1 MKLYSLTYF
10 RFLMA
15 LIVGVF
21 AQVMLSSVAR
31 ANSIHPVAIASSS
44 ATLKEIGLNFDL
56 ASAPVARSIPTP
68 ARAIAVSS
76 ATGIVP
82 PPPLQAVR
90 NADSSDISRD
100 ISQADHPK
108 ADHRVESNPE
118 RSVPEAAIAFD
129 LPDHAPPPPAVVA
142 APSDHTLTTKQIPV
156 SQAIDASELFKGDSD
171 SLVAKA
177 VGSAEGTRTPEG
189 ERNPAYYGH
198 VDPGNGAWNL
208 GSFSYQHQ
216 ASSPEEADIKQ
227 LRRLQTQTA
236 SLQLKAQIQG
246 LELTLEQKLNGIDL
260 ANQAP
265 QAALDRG
272 GYIDRLVQA
281 QQMGLPDPEAVLWA
295 RTRAF
300 LDPDTQQWNAP
311 GLGNNVYSIMHDQQ
325 RRQRAI
331 ARAIAAYQRQL
342 ETPGS
347 SPLAIRKSTEDQ
359 LMSQN
364 TITSTDSL
372 QSQSSTSKASSPK
385 ASTPESAID
394 RLLHLDLSTANA
406 LQ

>member
-15 LIVGVF
+15 LIVAVL
-21 AQVMLSSVAR
+21 AQVMVSSVAC
-31 ANSIHPVAIASSS
+31 ANSIYPVAIAGSS
-44 ATLKEIGLNFDL
+44 TLKEIGLNFEL
-56 ASAPVARSIPTP
+56 ASAPVAKPIPTP
-68 ARAIAVSS
+68 ASKTPVRSATDILPPPPPPAVSS
-76 ATGIVP
+76 ADP
-82 PPPLQAVR
+82 
-90 NADSSDISRD
+90 RD
-100 ISQADHPK
+100 ISQADNSI
-108 ADHRVESNPE
+108 ESNLKGSE
-118 RSVPEAAIAFD
+118 LEGAAIAFD
-129 LPDHAPPPPAVVA
+129 LPDKTAPSASAVA
-142 APSDHTLTTKQIPV
+142 ATPLDDIPTARQISV
-156 SQAIDASELFKGDSD
+156 GQAIDTSELFKGDSD

-177 VGSAEGTRTPEG
+177 VGNAEGTRTPEG
-189 ERNPAYYGH
+189 GRNPAYYGH

-216 ASSPEEADIKQ
+216 SSSPEEADSKQ
-227 LRRLQTQTA
+227 LRRLQTQAA
-236 SLQLKAQIQG
+236 SLQLKAQTQG
-246 LELTLEQKLNGIDL
+246 LELTLEQQLNGIDL

-281 QQMGLPDPEAVLWA
+281 QQMGLQDPEAVLWA

-331 ARAIAAYQRQL
+331 AQAIAAYQRQL
-342 ETPGS
+342 ETPGA
-347 SPLAIRKSTEDQ
+347 SPLAIRRSTEDQ
-359 LMSQN
+359 LMAQN

-372 QSQSSTSKASSPK
+372 QSKPLTAK
-385 ASTPESAID
+385 ASTPKSAID